1 MRVGYIFMSKPIVAI
16 VGRPNVG
23 KSTLFN
29 IFVNNRIS
37 IVEDTPGVTRD
48 RLYAEAEWLDYE
60 FVMVDTGGIELMS
73 TDEIAVSIRQQ
84 AQIAINEA
92 DVILFVCDARTG
104 ITNEDA
110 EVAKLL
116 RLSKKPVVLAINKAD
131 TAKQESEIYDF
142 YNLGL
147 GEPIP
152 ISAANHLNLGD
163 LLDAVVERFPAEYD
177 DSEEDEDIIK
187 VAIIGRPNVGK
198 SSIFNTLVGQTRS
211 IVSDVAGTT
220 RDAIDTPVTKDG
232 QKYLFID
239 TAGMRRKSRIDEPIE
254 KYSIIRA
261 LRAVDRS
268 DVVLMVINAI
278 EGVTEQDKKIAGY
291 AHEAG
296 KGLVTVV
303 NKWDLYEKDNSSTLR
318 FTEML
323 REELIFMQYSPVV
336 YVSALTQQRISRLP
350 EIIKFAAEQNAMRVA
365 TSILNQ
371 VITDAVAINPP
382 PQEKG
387 KRLKI
392 LYATQVKIKPPT
404 FVIFVNE
411 PEIMHFSYERYLEN
425 KLREA
430 FGFEGTPIQLI
441 IRGKNEEE

>member
-1 MRVGYIFMSKPIVAI
+1 MSKPIVAI

-29 IFVNNRIS
+29 IFANSRIS
-37 IVEDTPGVTRD
+37 IVENTPGVTRD
-48 RLYAEAEWLDYE
+48 RLYANAEWLDRE

-84 AQIAINEA
+84 AQIAIAEA

-116 RLSKKPVVLAINKAD
+116 RSSRKPVVLAVNKAD
-131 TAKQESEIYDF
+131 SPKQEMDIYEF
-142 YNLGL
+142 YNLGI

-163 LLDAVVERFPAEYD
+163 LLDTVVEMFPQ
-177 DSEEDEDIIK
+177 SELEGEFGANDEIK

-198 SSIFNTLVGQTRS
+198 SSIFNSLVGKERS
-211 IVSDVAGTT
+211 IVSNVAGTT
-220 RDAIDTPVTKDG
+220 RDAIDTPVTRDG
-232 QKYLFID
+232 ISFLFID
-239 TAGMRRKSRIDEPIE
+239 TAGMRRKARIDEPIE
-254 KYSIIRA
+254 KYSIIRS

-268 DVVLMVINAI
+268 DVVLMVLDAA

-296 KGLVTVV
+296 KGVILVV
-303 NKWDLYEKDNSSTLR
+303 NKWDLYEKDNTSTLR

-323 REELIFMQYSPVV
+323 RKELIFMQYAPVV
-336 YVSALTQQRISRLP
+336 YVSALTSQRIHRLP
-350 EIIKFAAEQNAMRVA
+350 EVINYVAEQNAMRVS

-371 VITDAVAINPP
+371 VVNDAIAINPP
-382 PQEKG
+382 PSNKG

-392 LYATQVKIKPPT
+392 LYTTQVKIKPPT
-404 FVIFVNE
+404 FVIFAND
-411 PEIMHFSYERYLEN
+411 PEIMHFSYQRFIEN

-430 FGFEGTPIQLI
+430 FGFEGSPLQII